1 MYYRNRKG
9 IKIWALQKKN
19 KFGGLITF
27 KRKGIINF
35 NSTIPEGEFDSIV
48 IMPSSKKLVG
58 NFVKNINRLS
68 GIKVSDFDTLI
79 KKGRISKIPVN
90 LRHMKG
96 AEMFISKPVSG
107 KILLIDDYSIT
118 GASIVCAAKK
128 LLENGAESVTGFVI
142 VIS

>member
-1 MYYRNRKG
+1 MYYRNRNG

-27 KRKGIINF
+27 KRKGIVNF
-35 NSTIPEGEFDSIV
+35 NFSIPEGEFDSVV
-48 IMPSSKKLVG
+48 IMPSSKKLVA
-58 NFVKNINRLS
+58 NFANRINRLS
-68 GIKVSDFDTLI
+68 GIKVSDFDTLV

-90 LRHMKG
+90 LRHKKG
-96 AEMFISKPVSG
+96 AEMFQSKRVAG

-128 LLENGAESVTGFVI
+128 LLENGAESVTGFCV